1 VERVFADVDADE
13 GDRIPES
20 FCHGVH
26 LVFGAP
32 HKHRLLLGREH
43 GRTIPL
49 TDFASSNL
57 AEANNGD
64 HQLFHGAR
72 EFIAG

>member
-13 GDRIPES
+13 GDPES
-20 FCHGVH
+20 FCHGVL

-32 HKHRLLLGREH
+32 HKHHLLLGREH

-49 TDFASSNL
+49 EDI
-57 AEANNGD
+57 EA
-64 HQLFHGAR
+64 QLRALWP
-72 EFIAG
+72 